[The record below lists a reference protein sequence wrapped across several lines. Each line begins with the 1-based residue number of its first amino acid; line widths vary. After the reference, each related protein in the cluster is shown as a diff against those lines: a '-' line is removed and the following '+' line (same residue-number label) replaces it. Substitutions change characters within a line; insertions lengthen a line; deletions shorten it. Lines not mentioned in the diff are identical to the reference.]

1 MSWLHSSWYYQVQ
14 GCSTTHATLFL
25 YWAYTLNNCK
35 NLPFMNIPSS
45 FSRWWCGILQF
56 TLFGPK
62 VLIGTLSTKIKLWYH
77 FITTLLSTQYCLLQ
91 DYNDTHDPPTNSN
104 FVSFIGPISLRQDN
118 NSMLRKRIHFFDNMG
133 HCIK

>member
-1 MSWLHSSWYYQVQ
+1 MSWLHSSRYYQVQ

-25 YWAYTLNNCK
+25 YWAS
-35 NLPFMNIPSS
+35 IPLTIVKTFHLWLFLIHSQGGDVGYYN
-45 FSRWWCGILQF
+45 SR
-56 TLFGPK
+56 PK

-104 FVSFIGPISLRQDN
+104 FVSFIGPISLRKDN